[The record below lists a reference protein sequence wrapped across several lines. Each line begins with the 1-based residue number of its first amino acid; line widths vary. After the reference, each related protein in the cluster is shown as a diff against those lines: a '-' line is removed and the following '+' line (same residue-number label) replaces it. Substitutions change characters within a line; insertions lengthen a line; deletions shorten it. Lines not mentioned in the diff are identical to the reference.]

1 MKNRVCKPEITPQGG
16 EDTCMHASSDN
27 VVKTA
32 DRESTV
38 LIREGVKIVDKKAE
52 ISAQDTCNNLAD
64 NPRPDQTESESEP
77 TTRWSD

>member
-16 EDTCMHASSDN
+16 EVTCMHASSDN

-38 LIREGVKIVDKKAE
+38 LIREGVKIVDEKAE
-52 ISAQDTCNNLAD
+52 ILAD
-64 NPRPDQTESESEP
+64 NPRPDQNVSASEP
-77 TTRWSD
+77 TPRGSD